1 MSDEPLSQEEI
12 DKLLQA
18 VLSKEAHEEPQAKEL
33 AGDGRHPSAPGAPA
47 VLPTGADPG
56 PDNSKGHGPQI
67 PDLGAWAP
75 LAGLQLAFTAEIG
88 GARLSVGDVMQFG
101 VGSRIALKSRWTEP
115 LLLKLNG
122 KAIGRGRVVLVGN
135 KFGVQV
141 MDWGQQ

>member
-18 VLSKEAHEEPQAKEL
+18 VLSKEAHEEPQAEEL
-33 AGDGRHPSAPGAPA
+33 AGDGGHSPAPGASA
-47 VLPTGADPG
+47 ELPTGTDPG
-56 PDNSKGHGPQI
+56 SDSQGHGPQI
-67 PDLGAWAP
+67 FDLGAWAP

-101 VGSRIALKSRWTEP
+101 VGSRIALRSRWTEP

-141 MDWGQQ
+141 MDWGQP

>member
-18 VLSKEAHEEPQAKEL
+18 VLSKEAHGEPGAEEL
-33 AGDGRHPSAPGAPA
+33 AGDGRHSPAAGAPA
-47 VLPTGADPG
+47 ELPTGTDPG
-56 PDNSKGHGPQI
+56 PDSKGPGPQI
-67 PDLGAWAP
+67 SDLGVWAP
-75 LAGLQLAFTAEIG
+75 LAGLQLEFTAEIG
-88 GARLSVGDVMQFG
+88 GTQLSVGDVMQFG

-115 LLLKLNG
+115 LQLKLNG